1 MVTYGHIWSPFP
13 KASKVVCQF
22 MPLLQTSSGHHR
34 AQPAQKRAGR
44 KSVERSGIH
53 SRFELWNSAYDSFFW
68 CFIVLVFFYWQ
79 VSSGLHI
86 ALLCHIVTVR
96 LQAFW
101 DIFGSSHHHFPHFF
115 PVWSQFL
122 EPKKSLFHRA
132 AGAKS
137 RSREVAGSASTSHP
151 RYAYTCVMWGTNP
164 GYALGAAV
172 LGARLK
178 DWTGC
183 FGRWRYGC
191 RGIDR

>member
-1 MVTYGHIWSPFP
+1 MVTYGYIWSPFP

-22 MPLLQTSSGHHR
+22 MPLLQTSSRHHR
-34 AQPAQKRAGR
+34 AQPAQRKRAGR

-53 SRFELWNSAYDSFFW
+53 SRFELWNSGYDSF
-68 CFIVLVFFYWQ
+68 VLMLYRFSFFLLA
-79 VSSGLHI
+79 SSGLHI

-96 LQAFW
+96 LQAFS
-101 DIFGSSHHHFPHFF
+101 IKSSFS

-122 EPKKSLFHRA
+122 EPKKSYTEQLEP
-132 AGAKS
+132 
-137 RSREVAGSASTSHP
+137 SREVAGSASTSHP
-151 RYAYTCVMWGTNP
+151 RYARYAYTCVMWGTNP

-183 FGRWRYGC
+183 FNGRWSYGC